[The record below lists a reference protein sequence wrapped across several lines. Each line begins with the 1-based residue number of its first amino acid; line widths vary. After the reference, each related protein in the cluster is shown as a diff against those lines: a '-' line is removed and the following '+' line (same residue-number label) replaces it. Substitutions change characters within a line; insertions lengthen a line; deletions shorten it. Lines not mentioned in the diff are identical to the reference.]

1 MTVQAWQATKV
12 NGKIYGVLN
21 QQPWTRPIG
30 PRVRKDLA
38 DKYNLD
44 LTKVNSFD
52 DLTPFLAAV
61 KAGEPKVTPIGI
73 AQIADKGG
81 PYSAALLGYE
91 IVDGVSTDAGV
102 IGVKADDPN
111 LKVVNIAT
119 LPEFLQQVK
128 LARQWFQA
136 GYYPVDPPG
145 EQATA
150 NWRAG
155 QYAVEIDVVHR
166 DSTGQLK
173 ATYGFDFVAKG
184 LGPLVL
190 TTGGIIATMNNI
202 SSTSKNPEASMTVLE
217 ALNTDVD
224 VYRLICRGIP
234 GTHYAVTDAKNAV
247 VGFPAGVTASN
258 DRYNPQTSWMFGDLF
273 NDFYS
278 SEDTVGAWPLSLKD
292 NQTAIPSKAL
302 GFAFD
307 PTNVKTELAQVQ
319 KAQQQYGYPLIMGR
333 ADPGAGLNT
342 YLSKLHDAGVDK
354 VIGEIQNQLNSW
366 KSSK

>member
-1 MTVQAWQATKV
+1 M
-12 NGKIYGVLN
+12 
-21 QQPWTRPIG
+21 
-30 PRVRKDLA
+30 
-38 DKYNLD
+38 
-44 LTKVNSFD
+44 
-52 DLTPFLAAV
+52 
-61 KAGEPKVTPIGI
+61 
-73 AQIADKGG
+73 
-81 PYSAALLGYE
+81 
-91 IVDGVSTDAGV
+91 
-102 IGVKADDPN
+102 KADDPN

-119 LPEFLQQVK
+119 LPEFLQQVQ
-128 LARQWFQA
+128 LARKWFQA

-155 QYAVEIDVVHR
+155 KYAIEIDVVHR

-173 ATYGFDFVAKG
+173 ATYGFDFIAKG

-202 SSTSKNPEASMTVLE
+202 SSTSKHPDAAMTVLE
-217 ALNTDVD
+217 ALNTDVE
-224 VYRLICRGIP
+224 VYRLICRGIE
-234 GTHYAVTDAKNAV
+234 GTHYSVTDAKNAV
-247 VGFPAGVTASN
+247 VGFPSGVTASN

-333 ADPGAGLNT
+333 ADPSSGLNN
-342 YLSKLHDAGVDK
+342 YLGKLHDAGVDK
-354 VIGEIQNQLNSW
+354 VISEIQNQLNSW
-366 KSSK
+366 KSHK